1 MSDRERDDEIALRA
15 RAALDRSADEVD
27 AATETRLRAAR
38 RAALD
43 ALDAP
48 PSVWSRRA
56 LLSASAAGAAG
67 LLFGVSWWLRTPAI
81 PVALDDDLDDVE
93 ILAGADDLELYDDLE
108 FYRWLDDD
116 DEPI

>member
-1 MSDRERDDEIALRA
+1 MSDRERDDEIARRA
-15 RAALDRSADEVD
+15 RAALDRSADELD
-27 AATETRLRAAR
+27 AATQTRLRAAR

-48 PSVWSRRA
+48 PSVWPRRA
-56 LLSASAAGAAG
+56 LLSASAAG
-67 LLFGVSWWLRTPAI
+67 LLFGVSWWLRTPAL

-116 DEPI
+116 DDEPI